1 MARQESSC
9 FANKVAVVTGAGSG
23 LGAAFARSL
32 AAQGAHVIVADL
44 SRVKAA
50 QIADEIGAEGVQV
63 DVADTDQIASLLRAV
78 RSRYGSLDLLINN
91 AGISVGGD
99 PLEIPIEQW
108 QRVLDVNLMG
118 VIAGSLAALRIMA
131 EQGSGQILNMCSMSG
146 LALLP
151 MFGPYSASKA
161 GAVMFSRGL
170 AEEARAYGVQVALA
184 CPGRIRTSL
193 LNAGGNRLMAP
204 MEPDYAARRIL
215 LELRRGRRII
225 VFPFSANLWWW
236 LERLSPALLGPLR
249 QGVVKRA
256 RARQAA
262 ATQTA
267 ATQAAVIH
275 SQ

>member
-1 MARQESSC
+1 MASLESSS
-9 FANKVAVVTGAGSG
+9 FAAKVAVVTGAGSG
-23 LGAAFARSL
+23 LGAAFARTL
-32 AAQGAHVIVADL
+32 AAEGARVIVADL
-44 SRVKAA
+44 RGDKAA
-50 QIADEIGAEGVQV
+50 EIAAEIGAESVQV
-63 DVADTDQIASLLRAV
+63 DVANTEQIASVLRAA
-78 RSRYGSLDLLINN
+78 RSRYGSLDLVINN
-91 AGISVGGD
+91 AGISIGGE

-131 EQGSGQILNMCSMSG
+131 EQRSGQILNMCSMSG

-170 AEEARAYGVQVALA
+170 AEEAQAYGVQVALA

-193 LNAGGNRLMAP
+193 LNAGGNRLMPP
-204 MEPDYAARRIL
+204 MEPDYAAKRIL
-215 LELRRGRRII
+215 LNLRRGKRII
-225 VFPFSANLWWW
+225 VFPFSASLWWW

-262 ATQTA
+262 ASQTA
-267 ATQAAVIH
+267 AIH
-275 SQ
+275 S